1 MNRFFKVRLITAI
14 MFLIILFAF
23 SIFNICYS
31 GKDTIQEIKNSIAE
45 KSSLKDTISSI
56 DNTVNDKVI
65 YKNTFIETYGYLQK
79 LMGKNE
85 FSKFSVVKDT
95 SGKMHYTY
103 FAKAPNPVGVIA
115 DRVRKFSE
123 EMEKQNTK
131 LVYLM
136 TPDKYIKG
144 VTKFPKGIP
153 YSYSNETADNFLNQL
168 KKYNVDYIDFRENI
182 LKSGIPKD
190 DLFFKT
196 DHHWKVETSFWAFGE
211 LVEQLNK
218 KYNMNLDENHYYR
231 DKDNYNSIVYPKS
244 FLGSMG
250 RKTGILYGGIDDFTL
265 IYPKFKT
272 NYTYYTDSKS
282 QKFELKGRF
291 EESLIL
297 SYPFNA
303 DLDLMDG
310 QSDKYFTYLLGNRP
324 LVKIKNI
331 ENPDGLKVLFVK
343 DSLIVPT
350 AAFFS
355 SVCSSID
362 MIDPRYYDGDILEYA
377 KSHDYDFVFISV
389 YPQNLTK
396 EFFPFC
402 E

>member
-1 MNRFFKVRLITAI
+1 MNRFFKVRLITTI
-14 MFLIILFAF
+14 IFLVVLFTF
-23 SIFNICYS
+23 SISNIFYS
-31 GKDTIQEIKNSIAE
+31 GKDMIQEIKNSIND
-45 KSSLKDTISSI
+45 KKSLKDTILSI

-65 YKNTFIETYGYLQK
+65 YKNAFIEAYGYLQK
-79 LMGKNE
+79 LMDKNE

-103 FAKAPNPVGVIA
+103 FAKSPNQVDVLA
-115 DRVRKFSE
+115 DRVSKFSK
-123 EMEKQNTK
+123 EMDKQNTK

-136 TPDKYIKG
+136 TPDKYIRG
-144 VTKFPKGIP
+144 VTQLPKGIP
-153 YSYSNETADNFLNQL
+153 YSYSNETADNFLSEL
-168 KKYNVDYIDFRENI
+168 KKENVDYIDFREN
-182 LKSGIPKD
+182 LLNSGISKD

-196 DHHWKVETSFWAFGE
+196 DHHWKVETSFWAFEE
-211 LVEQLNK
+211 LIEQLNK
-218 KYNMNLDENHYYR
+218 KYNMKLDENNYYR
-231 DKDNYNSIVYPKS
+231 DKENYNSIVYPKS

-250 RKTGILYGGIDDFTL
+250 RKVGTLYGGIDDFTL

-303 DLDLMDG
+303 DLNLMDA

-331 ENPDGLKVLFVK
+331 ENPEGLKVLFVK

-355 SVCSSID
+355 SVCSTMD

-377 KSHDYDFVFISV
+377 KSQDYDFVFISV

>member
-1 MNRFFKVRLITAI
+1 MNRFFKVRLITTI
-14 MFLIILFAF
+14 IFLVVLFTF
-23 SIFNICYS
+23 SISNIFYS
-31 GKDTIQEIKNSIAE
+31 GKDMIQEIKNSIND
-45 KSSLKDTISSI
+45 KKSLKDTILSI

-65 YKNTFIETYGYLQK
+65 YKNAFIEAYGYLQK
-79 LMGKNE
+79 LMDKNE

-103 FAKAPNPVGVIA
+103 FAKSPNQVDVLA
-115 DRVRKFSE
+115 DRVSKFSK
-123 EMEKQNTK
+123 EMDKQNTK

-136 TPDKYIKG
+136 TPDKYIRG
-144 VTKFPKGIP
+144 VTQFPKGIP
-153 YSYSNETADNFLNQL
+153 YSYSNETADNFLSEL
-168 KKYNVDYIDFRENI
+168 KKENVDYIDFREN
-182 LKSGIPKD
+182 LLNSGISKD

-196 DHHWKVETSFWAFGE
+196 DHHWKVETSFWAFEE
-211 LVEQLNK
+211 LIEQLNK
-218 KYNMNLDENHYYR
+218 KYNMKLDENNYYR
-231 DKDNYNSIVYPKS
+231 DKENYNSIVYPKS

-250 RKTGILYGGIDDFTL
+250 RKVGTLYGGIDDFTL

-303 DLDLMDG
+303 DLNLMDA

-331 ENPDGLKVLFVK
+331 ENPEGLKVLFVK

-355 SVCSSID
+355 SVCSTMD

-377 KSHDYDFVFISV
+377 KSQDYDFVFISV